1 MKELKFILKKEC
13 WNTKLNIV
21 LCIVFVS
28 LLFNVIAVLPY
39 VKPYYNKIE
48 RKYFPPEHFSIHTP
62 DKYILDKVCE
72 ATLQLKGVKM
82 LKNEFKGLPQDIKA
96 LFTPPSKTTKNDFI
110 TSYALVGISYY
121 ALLQNDNRT
130 MKKLQMRADD
140 FINMKHKTLNYKI
153 EKIDQ
158 ASIGILL
165 LNLYKWSEESVYL
178 ETARNLVNT
187 IKKMRGKD
195 GVIMY
200 VPNLNYNFV
209 DAVGMYVPFL
219 MEYFKVTGDSIAYQ
233 IADYNMKVYYANGV
247 NKDTGIPAHGYH
259 IKSGLHIGSANWGRG
274 IGWYLLAAAFCPEI
288 NDPKLNASLAHINY
302 TQFPG
307 NSDKFD
313 SSTALMFEIYKQS
326 KDRNRRLSLNFIKPH
341 ILTNGFVDDCSG
353 DTYDLN
359 NYSQSFGESELCNG
373 LLMILVSKFNNK

>member
-1 MKELKFILKKEC
+1 M
-13 WNTKLNIV
+13 
-21 LCIVFVS
+21 
-28 LLFNVIAVLPY
+28 
-39 VKPYYNKIE
+39 
-48 RKYFPPEHFSIHTP
+48 
-62 DKYILDKVCE
+62 
-72 ATLQLKGVKM
+72 
-82 LKNEFKGLPQDIKA
+82 
-96 LFTPPSKTTKNDFI
+96 
-110 TSYALVGISYY
+110 VGISYY
-121 ALLQNDNRT
+121 ALSQNDNRT

-165 LNLYKWSEESVYL
+165 LNLYKWSGKGVYL

-233 IADYNMKVYYANGV
+233 IADYNMKIYYANGV
-247 NKDTGIPAHGYH
+247 NKETGIPAHGYH

-373 LLMILVSKFNNK
+373 LLMMLVSKFNNKQSKKD